1 MNTTE
6 QKNMDKISNV
16 EVTEASFSNMAIKP
30 KPTFAEAFG
39 GNHHEE
45 VNSRTSSSTMSHRPK
60 KSFGI
65 DAFMLKSKNT
75 VYFDE
80 DGNMQKVKKMIVPM
94 FIMPNGGIS
103 FNYSARN
110 ELSCVDGCNNFV
122 EYQELNHVVIKLPM
136 IQLFGEKSIKE
147 IIAEYGLDNLTEIVE
162 VSGTIEENGLS
173 LSEAYSLYGDEVNQ
187 FNIKFEVKPDAKTYQ
202 LPNYDF
208 EVKDKNGNT
217 IRYNQ
222 YSTIDTVVEPDGLIY
237 IRIYIKR

>member
-6 QKNMDKISNV
+6 LKNMDKISNV

-39 GNHHEE
+39 TYREE
-45 VNSRTSSSTMSHRPK
+45 VKSRVSTSTMSDSHK

-75 VYFDE
+75 VYFDD

-103 FNYSARN
+103 FDYSTRN
-110 ELSCVDGCNNFV
+110 ELSCVDGCNEFV

-136 IQLFGEKSIKE
+136 IKLFGEKSIKE
-147 IIAEYGLDNLTEIVE
+147 IIAEYGLDNLTEILE
-162 VSGTIEENGLS
+162 VAGTIEENGLS
-173 LSEAYSLYGDEVNQ
+173 LSEAYTLYGDEVNQ
-187 FNIKFEVKPDAKTYQ
+187 FNVKFEVTPDTKTYR

-222 YSTIDTVVEPDGLIY
+222 YSTVDTVVEPDGFIY
-237 IRIYIKR
+237 IRIYIKRE